1 MKDLTFGT
9 ILAVLEEI
17 FGRGLFWLMVVTAG
31 IISVGYIYVLMRDRH
46 ISWRKFLW
54 AQVSMP
60 FGAVAALWFVLAV
73 TDSSIG
79 DLGGPIDLIVFISVA
94 VAGAIGLAVL
104 VYTLKS
110 LLSPPKK

>member
-1 MKDLTFGT
+1 
-9 ILAVLEEI
+9 
-17 FGRGLFWLMVVTAG
+17 MVVTAG
-31 IISVGYIYVLMRDRH
+31 IISVGYIYVLIRDRH

-54 AQVSMP
+54 AQESMP

-79 DLGGPIDLIVFISVA
+79 DMGGSIDLIVFISVA
-94 VAGAIGLAVL
+94 VAGAIGIAVL

-110 LLSPPKK
+110 FLSLRHVHKLNIVGHKCQQI